1 MHGFETFLSWNSYQE
16 TVVWTSNDIS
26 DVQEN
31 KVKLIN
37 ILFCFDDQSF
47 TVSYYITG
55 TSINRKCIIKISKG
69 KSWIWKKKQL
79 FKFLNLL
86 FFSEADKSNDMR
98 STDRKLDQSL
108 LLLLKQVVDGKEW
121 WYLPTMNYT
130 PGLSMREVSV
140 LGHSGCTA
148 FRLFI
153 ALDLHVQVHCRNVNS
168 KLNVGNRIIFV
179 HMVLLFI
186 WNTRNF

>member
-1 MHGFETFLSWNSYQE
+1 
-16 TVVWTSNDIS
+16 
-26 DVQEN
+26 
-31 KVKLIN
+31 
-37 ILFCFDDQSF
+37 
-47 TVSYYITG
+47 
-55 TSINRKCIIKISKG
+55 
-69 KSWIWKKKQL
+69 
-79 FKFLNLL
+79 
-86 FFSEADKSNDMR
+86 MR

-108 LLLLKQVVDGKEW
+108 VLLLKQVVDGKEW

-186 WNTRNF
+186 

>member
-1 MHGFETFLSWNSYQE
+1 MINLSQYLIISQVPALIESVSLEYQKAQVE
-16 TVVWTSNDIS
+16 
-26 DVQEN
+26 
-31 KVKLIN
+31 
-37 ILFCFDDQSF
+37 F
-47 TVSYYITG
+47 
-55 TSINRKCIIKISKG
+55 G
-69 KSWIWKKKQL
+69 KKTQL

-108 LLLLKQVVDGKEW
+108 VLLLKQVVDGKEW

-186 WNTRNF
+186 

>member
-1 MHGFETFLSWNSYQE
+1 MINLSQY
-16 TVVWTSNDIS
+16 
-26 DVQEN
+26 
-31 KVKLIN
+31 L
-37 ILFCFDDQSF
+37 
-47 TVSYYITG
+47 ITG
-55 TSINRKCIIKISKG
+55 TSINWKCIIRISKG
-69 KSWIWKKKQL
+69 TSWIWKKKKL

-86 FFSEADKSNDMR
+86 FFSEADKSNDVR

-108 LLLLKQVVDGKEW
+108 VLLLKQVVDGKEW

-130 PGLSMREVSV
+130 PGLSMREVRV
-140 LGHSGCTA
+140 SGYTA

-168 KLNVGNRIIFV
+168 KLNVSNRIIFV

-186 WNTRNF
+186 WNTRDF

>member
-47 TVSYYITG
+47 TLSYYITG
-55 TSINRKCIIKISKG
+55 TSINWKCIIRISKG
-69 KSWIWKKKQL
+69 TSWIWKKKQL

-108 LLLLKQVVDGKEW
+108 VLLLKQVVDGKEW

-140 LGHSGCTA
+140 LGHS
-148 FRLFI
+148 I
-153 ALDLHVQVHCRNVNS
+153 
-168 KLNVGNRIIFV
+168 
-179 HMVLLFI
+179 
-186 WNTRNF
+186 

>member
-1 MHGFETFLSWNSYQE
+1 MINLSQY
-16 TVVWTSNDIS
+16 
-26 DVQEN
+26 
-31 KVKLIN
+31 L
-37 ILFCFDDQSF
+37 
-47 TVSYYITG
+47 ITG
-55 TSINRKCIIKISKG
+55 TSIIKVYHLYLEYQKAQVEFE
-69 KSWIWKKKQL
+69 KKPN
-79 FKFLNLL
+79 FLNFWIYF

-108 LLLLKQVVDGKEW
+108 VLLLKQIVDGKEW

-140 LGHSGCTA
+140 SGCTA

>member
-1 MHGFETFLSWNSYQE
+1 MINLSQY
-16 TVVWTSNDIS
+16 
-26 DVQEN
+26 
-31 KVKLIN
+31 L
-37 ILFCFDDQSF
+37 
-47 TVSYYITG
+47 ITG

-69 KSWIWKKKQL
+69 KSWIWKKTQL

-108 LLLLKQVVDGKEW
+108 VLLLKQVVDGKEW

-153 ALDLHVQVHCRNVNS
+153 ALDLQVHCRNVNS
-168 KLNVGNRIIFV
+168 KLNVSNMIYFCSHGFVIHMKYQGFLMVSNFTLILIF
-179 HMVLLFI
+179 L
-186 WNTRNF
+186 

>member
-1 MHGFETFLSWNSYQE
+1 MINLSQY
-16 TVVWTSNDIS
+16 
-26 DVQEN
+26 
-31 KVKLIN
+31 L
-37 ILFCFDDQSF
+37 
-47 TVSYYITG
+47 ITG
-55 TSINRKCIIKISKG
+55 TSINWKCIIRISKG
-69 KSWIWKKKQL
+69 TSWIWKKNQL

-108 LLLLKQVVDGKEW
+108 VLLLKQVVDGKEW

-179 HMVLLFI
+179 HMVLFFI